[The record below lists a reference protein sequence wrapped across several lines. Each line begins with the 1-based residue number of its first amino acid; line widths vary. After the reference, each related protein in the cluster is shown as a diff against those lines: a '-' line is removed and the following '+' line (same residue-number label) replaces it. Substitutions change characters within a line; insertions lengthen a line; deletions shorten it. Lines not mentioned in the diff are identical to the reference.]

1 MDSSDRQLAMAY
13 KIEGKWV
20 MLDAD
25 RLHEVRRA
33 IKMHKKELGSLLGTS
48 RNQIDRL
55 ESGKAWLSLEQAQ
68 RLYGFMCGNPSIFKR
83 VDG

>member
-1 MDSSDRQLAMAY
+1 MDSNERQLSMAY

-25 RLHEVRRA
+25 RLREVRRA
-33 IKMHKKELGSLLGTS
+33 IKMKKNELGALLGTS

-55 ESGKAWLSLEQAQ
+55 EAGRAWLSLEQAKK
-68 RLYGFMCGNPSIFKR
+68 LYGFMYGNPTIFKR

>member
-1 MDSSDRQLAMAY
+1 MDSNERQLSMAY

-20 MLDAD
+20 MLDSD
-25 RLHEVRRA
+25 RLREVRRA
-33 IKMHKKELGSLLGTS
+33 IKMKKNELGALLGTS

-55 ESGKAWLSLEQAQ
+55 EAGRAWLSLEQAQ
-68 RLYGFMCGNPSIFKR
+68 KLYGFMCGNPTIFKR